1 MAGKIKELV
10 PAGKGKETPPA
21 RREEEYPLFSLQRDV
36 NRLFEDFFRGFDLR
50 PLRMAEEKWGGF
62 SPKMDLEETEKEY
75 RITAELPGME
85 EKDVEVLL
93 SGNSITLK
101 GEKKEEK
108 EERDKSYYHMERSY
122 RVLPADGPAA
132 RGDRPEQGR
141 RRFQE
146 RCPHRQAPQDGR
158 GKNEKQ
164 KGSHQEREEVIKKPA
179 CFRSPAFSFPDT
191 CRLLFILQV

>member
-10 PAGKGKETPPA
+10 PAGQGKETPPA

-93 SGNSITLK
+93 TGNSITIK
-101 GEKKEEK
+101 GEKKSEREEK
-108 EERDKSYYHMERSY
+108 EANYHVVERNYGSFSRSLK
-122 RVLPADGPAA
+122 LPAAVDLDNITAKYDKGVLTVT
-132 RGDRPEQGR
+132 
-141 RRFQE
+141 
-146 RCPHRQAPQDGR
+146 CP
-158 GKNEKQ
+158 KK
-164 KGSHQEREEVIKKPA
+164 EEVKPKAIEIKTA
-179 CFRSPAFSFPDT
+179 
-191 CRLLFILQV
+191 

>member
-62 SPKMDLEETEKEY
+62 NPKMDPEEPEKEF
-75 RITAELPGME
+75 RITAGLTGME

-93 SGNSITLK
+93 SGNSITIK

-108 EERDKSYYHMERSY
+108 EEKDKSYYHMERSY
-122 RVLPADGPAA
+122 GSFQRTVPLPEGIDLNKVGADFKSGVLTVTLPKTV
-132 RGDRPEQGR
+132 ETKTKSKKVSIKS
-141 RRFQE
+141 
-146 RCPHRQAPQDGR
+146 
-158 GKNEKQ
+158 GKK
-164 KGSHQEREEVIKKPA
+164 
-179 CFRSPAFSFPDT
+179 
-191 CRLLFILQV
+191 

>member
-10 PAGKGKETPPA
+10 PAGQGKETPPA

-93 SGNSITLK
+93 TGNAITLK

-108 EERDKSYYHMERSY
+108 EEKDKSFYHMERSY
-122 RVLPADGPAA
+122 GSFQRTVPLPEGIDINKVDADFKNGVLTVRLPKTVEAKTKSKKVPI
-132 RGDRPEQGR
+132 RS
-141 RRFQE
+141 
-146 RCPHRQAPQDGR
+146 
-158 GKNEKQ
+158 GKK
-164 KGSHQEREEVIKKPA
+164 
-179 CFRSPAFSFPDT
+179 
-191 CRLLFILQV
+191 